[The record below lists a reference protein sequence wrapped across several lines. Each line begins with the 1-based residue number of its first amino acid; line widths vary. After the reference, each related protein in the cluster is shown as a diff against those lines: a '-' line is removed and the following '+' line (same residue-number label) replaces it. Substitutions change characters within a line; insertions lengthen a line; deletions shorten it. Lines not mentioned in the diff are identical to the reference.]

1 MGRFVIWKKRV
12 EEARA
17 KGQTPLVVYFEGMV
31 GDDEHGLGNSQKGEV
46 QWLRSMGIGFE
57 QADVMD
63 FRQRVLTTRASKTP
77 W

>member
-1 MGRFVIWKKRV
+1 MIWKKRV

-17 KGQTPLVVYFEGMV
+17 KGQTPLVVYFEGMA
-31 GDDEHGLGNSQKGEV
+31 GDDENGLGNSQKGEV

-57 QADVMD
+57 QVDVMD
-63 FRQRVLTTRASKTP
+63 FRQRVLTTASKMP